1 MTGLFLIL
9 GFACIMQRICN
20 NTQDG
25 IFKDFL
31 FSEKRSSYSS
41 LSALNLVCNHY
52 FNVKCSLVFAR
63 ACIHTLVDHFG
74 LGYLPERLRTWAT
87 LKTLIKEIKD
97 FKKFQ
102 EESGIVPSTNSNT
115 DGYQCVFF
123 PPLNSLINIIVL
135 SG

>member
-1 MTGLFLIL
+1 ML
-9 GFACIMQRICN
+9 GSTCCKPGVFSLRVKEKWIR
-20 NTQDG
+20 
-25 IFKDFL
+25 KDFL

-115 DGYQCVFF
+115 DGYQSILFQSEF
-123 PPLNSLINIIVL
+123 LPGKLI
-135 SG
+135 